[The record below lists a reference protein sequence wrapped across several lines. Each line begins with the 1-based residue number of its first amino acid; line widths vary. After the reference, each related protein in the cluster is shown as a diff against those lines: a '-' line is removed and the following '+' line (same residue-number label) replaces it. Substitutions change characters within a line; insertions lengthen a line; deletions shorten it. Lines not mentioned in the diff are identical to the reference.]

1 MMKKVG
7 LKISIGIFAYGVFFN
22 NPFLLE
28 NTEKAI
34 LGIFLYSIPLIV
46 NLLKKPGE
54 LTKVYSIWFGIFM
67 ILQSVLFFKIFNT
80 DYVTLPPNLVE
91 KVDVKEGVLSNI
103 KGIQNIKTDEK
114 GFRVT
119 KKINYDNKPDNNYRI
134 FAIGG
139 STTEQ
144 IYLDQNLSWTHLLQE
159 KLDQEYQ
166 DLNFEVINTGVS
178 GLRAN
183 NHIATLKKIL
193 KYNPD
198 MAIFLIGINDWNHDI
213 KNNHK
218 SGYKKFK
225 DNLPDFVTGL
235 SYDKTLRK
243 FIKSLKKKKQNNSN
257 NNRELKEIY
266 FAYGSL
272 NKDDKRSYRPQGVLD
287 SYKEELNEI
296 DSICK
301 KNQINCVF
309 LTQPNGYK
317 ELASKQYKDLFWM
330 TPPEEEYTLKFE
342 DMSYI
347 SNLYNEYMIDFAKN
361 SKNQIC
367 DLNSKIPA
375 SLDYMYDDCHF
386 NIKGAK
392 KVSDI
397 LFDCIEI
404 DQN

>member
-1 MMKKVG
+1 MKKIG
-7 LKISIGIFAYGVFFN
+7 LKISIGIFAYGAFFN

-34 LGIFLYSIPLIV
+34 LGIFLYSIPLII
-46 NLLKKPGE
+46 NLLKKSGE
-54 LTKVYSIWFGIFM
+54 LAKVYSIWFGIFM
-67 ILQSVLFFKIFNT
+67 ILQSLLFFKILNN
-80 DYVTLPPNLVE
+80 DYVTLPPNLAE
-91 KVDVKEGVLSNI
+91 KVNVKEGVLSNI
-103 KGIQNIKTDEK
+103 QGIQNIKTDEK

-119 KKINYDNKPDNNYRI
+119 KKINYENKPNNNYRI

-144 IYLDQNLSWTHLLQE
+144 IYIDQNLSWTHLLQE
-159 KLDQEYQ
+159 KLGQKYQ

-183 NHIATLKKIL
+183 NHIATFKEII

-198 MAIFLIGINDWNHDI
+198 MAIFLIGINDWNYDI
-213 KNNHK
+213 QYQHK

-225 DNLPDFVTGL
+225 DNLPDFMTKI

-243 FIKSLKKKKQNNSN
+243 FIKTIKKKKQSN
-257 NNRELKEIY
+257 NDRELNEIY

-272 NKDDKRSYRPQGVLD
+272 NKNDKKSYRPKDVLS
-287 SYKEELNEI
+287 SYREELNEI

-301 KNQINCVF
+301 KNKINCVF

-317 ELASKQYKDLFWM
+317 KLASKQYRDLFWM
-330 TPPEEEYTLKFE
+330 TPPGEEYTLKFE

-347 SNLYNEYMIDFAKN
+347 SNLYNKYMINFVK
-361 SKNQIC
+361 KTRNQIC

-386 NIKGAK
+386 NVKGAK
-392 KVSDI
+392 EVSEL